1 MKFRRNTNVE
11 AEVPNSSM
19 SDIAFLLLIF
29 FMVTT
34 AFAARKGIDFRL
46 PKQSEEELQEPE
58 MKELKAITIKV
69 MPSGRLM
76 IDNAPKNLRDIQ
88 PYIKPYLAVNPKK
101 YVIVQVD
108 DDATYG
114 DMMDVMDEIKEANV
128 KNIALPSKE
137 EMKSWL

>member
-1 MKFRRNTNVE
+1 MRFTKTNKVD
-11 AEVPNSSM
+11 AEVPNASM

-46 PKQSEEELQEPE
+46 PKESDDSLIVEE
-58 MKELKAITIKV
+58 KEIKAITIDV
-69 MPSGRLM
+69 QASGRLL
-76 IDNAPKNLRDIQ
+76 IDGAPKNLRDIQ
-88 PYIKPYLAVNPKK
+88 PYIKPTLAVNPDKF
-101 YVIVQVD
+101 VIIKVND
-108 DDATYG
+108 NATYG
-114 DMMDVMDEIKEANV
+114 DMMDVLDELKEADV